1 MKGVCCLAKKTVQK
15 GKECATEKQEKCKRI
30 AKKKSPA
37 LFFLQGKIEKKEIY
51 KKAKFEHNDKS
62 NGVWHK

>member
-1 MKGVCCLAKKTVQK
+1 MLSCQKDSSK
-15 GKECATEKQEKCKRI
+15 GKRMCDRKTGKMQSELQ
-30 AKKKSPA
+30 KKSPA
-37 LFFLQGKIEKKEIY
+37 LFSYRGKLKKEIY